1 MSGGVSTRS
10 SKVELSDEDL
20 KKITTS
26 VAETLKQ
33 MNLGAKRSEYSESA
47 SIKHTIPVLK
57 ADDISEYLAWNDA
70 MKGVCLGSGCGDA
83 LDEKIMEN
91 VLTIVGKHENLQ
103 NLDPD
108 DANDA
113 ALLSAIRQNDR
124 VMGYLNMGLTII
136 EHRVCVSATKT
147 SDWPLGI
154 AYKALREVREHFI
167 PSGTMTKATLKK
179 TLRGVTMKSRDPKD
193 LGNELIK
200 VKTLYLEAGYAVD
213 ESDLVDQA
221 MLVLPGAYA
230 DAMIGV
236 HKTCDK
242 PGNPTLKEIIEA
254 ARDKYQF
261 AMKDKEPVKDEKKEE
276 LTLTEVDDV
285 KKKGSIKGKCY
296 TCGIAGHREMNC
308 WEREENANKRPE
320 NWVSRMKKDG
330 KEVSGV
336 TLIL

>member
-1 MSGGVSTRS
+1 M
-10 SKVELSDEDL
+10 
-20 KKITTS
+20 
-26 VAETLKQ
+26 
-33 MNLGAKRSEYSESA
+33 
-47 SIKHTIPVLK
+47 
-57 ADDISEYLAWNDA
+57 
-70 MKGVCLGSGCGDA
+70 
-83 LDEKIMEN
+83 
-91 VLTIVGKHENLQ
+91 
-103 NLDPD
+103 
-108 DANDA
+108 
-113 ALLSAIRQNDR
+113 
-124 VMGYLNMGLTII
+124 
-136 EHRVCVSATKT
+136 
-147 SDWPLGI
+147 
-154 AYKALREVREHFI
+154 
-167 PSGTMTKATLKK
+167 
-179 TLRGVTMKSRDPKD
+179 
-193 LGNELIK
+193 IK